1 MATPFEG
8 LVRFVLVETVR
19 HRFFVVIG
27 FVLLTLTALY
37 VGMNWPKVYTSSTS
51 IYVEEQNIIGPL
63 MQGAAVQTEV
73 IDRSRIAREII
84 YGRKLL
90 LKVLNEAGLDDAN
103 AKSPVEL
110 ERMMEG
116 IRQRTSVTGRPNLI
130 TIEYQDSDP
139 ELAYAIT
146 KHLADF
152 FIAESLADK
161 ARESEAAFEF
171 IDNQAQAYKE
181 KLLQSEEELKRFRAE
196 NLEARPGI
204 VGEIGQRNAA
214 LATQLEQISQEL
226 NEARIRRASL
236 VKQLSGEAEMATSFS
251 QAEQYKTRIAEL
263 QSQLDTL
270 RLSYHETYPDI
281 IHLKAQIQDLRAA
294 IAREANRQGENGKGR
309 STVTV
314 DERVLANPVYQEL
327 QRTLY
332 QTNTL
337 IETLASRYENT
348 KRALEDQMALGK
360 RVQDY
365 EARLAELTR
374 DYEVNQEIYADLTR
388 RRESARVSMNLDREQ
403 KGLTMR
409 IDEPP
414 YMPHRPSGPQFIH
427 FAIGG
432 PILGLLLP
440 IGVIVA
446 VRKLDPRIRSEERIT
461 EELGLPVLGVLPHML
476 VPVEAKREAVSS
488 LILALFLLAGI
499 LSMVV
504 IVMQRISGQG

>member
-8 LVRFVLVETVR
+8 FVRFALIETAR
-19 HRFFVVIG
+19 HRAFVVIG
-27 FVLLTLTALY
+27 FVALTLAALV
-37 VGMNWPKVYTSSTS
+37 VGLNWPKVYMSSTS

-73 IDRSRIAREII
+73 VDRSRIAREII
-84 YGRKLL
+84 YGRKIL
-90 LKVLNEAGLDDAN
+90 LKVLEETGLSEN
-103 AKSPVEL
+103 AKNPVDL
-110 ERMMEG
+110 ERMMES
-116 IRQRTSVTGRPNLI
+116 IRQRTTVTGRPNLI
-130 TIEYQDSDP
+130 TIEYRDNAP

-146 KHLADF
+146 KHLANL
-152 FIAESLADK
+152 FISESLADK

-171 IDNQAQAYKE
+171 IENQAQAYKE
-181 KLLQSEEELKRFRAE
+181 KLLQSEEELKRFRSE
-196 NLEARPGI
+196 NAEARPGI
-204 VGEIGQRNAA
+204 IGEIGQRNAA
-214 LATQLEQISQEL
+214 LSTQLEQISQEL

-236 VKQLSGEAEMATSFS
+236 MRQVSGEAEMASTFS
-251 QAEQYKTRIAEL
+251 RAEQYKARIAEL
-263 QSQLDTL
+263 QSELDTL

-294 IAREANRQGENGKGR
+294 IAREADRENSPGQGT
-309 STVTV
+309 SATTI
-314 DERVLANPVYQEL
+314 DERVLTNPVYQEL

-348 KRALEDQMALGK
+348 KKALEDQMILGK

-365 EARLAELTR
+365 EARLSELTR
-374 DYEVNQEIYADLTR
+374 DYEVNREIYADLTR

-414 YMPHRPSGPQFIH
+414 FIPHKPSGPQFIH
-427 FAIGG
+427 FVIAG

-440 IGVIVA
+440 IGAVVA
-446 VRKLDPRIRSEERIT
+446 LRKLDPRIRSEERIA

-476 VPVEAKREAVSS
+476 IPAEVRREAAGS
-488 LILALFLLAGI
+488 LALTLFLLAGI
-499 LSMVV
+499 AVMVA
-504 IVMQRISGQG
+504 IVAQRLNGQG

>member
-1 MATPFEG
+1 MATPLEG
-8 LVRFVLVETVR
+8 FVRFALVETMR
-19 HRFFVVIG
+19 HRTFVIVS
-27 FVLLTLTALY
+27 FVSLTLLALY
-37 VGMNWPKVYTSSTS
+37 VGMNWPKIYTSSTS

-73 IDRSRIAREII
+73 VDRSRIAREII
-84 YGRKLL
+84 YGRKIL
-90 LKVLNEAGLDDAN
+90 LKVLNETGLDADAKN
-103 AKSPVEL
+103 PVEL
-110 ERMMEG
+110 ERMMES
-116 IRQRTSVTGRPNLI
+116 IRQRTTVTGRPNLI
-130 TIEYQDSDP
+130 TIAYEDSDP

-146 KHLADF
+146 KHLADL

-171 IDNQAQAYKE
+171 IDNQARAYKE
-181 KLLQSEEELKRFRAE
+181 KLLQSEDELKRFRAE

-214 LATQLEQISQEL
+214 LSAQLEQISQEL

-236 VKQLSGEAEMATSFS
+236 VRQLSGEAEMATSFS
-251 QAEQYKTRIAEL
+251 RAEQYKTRIAEL

-294 IAREANRQGENGKGR
+294 IAREAAGQGIGGQGG
-309 STVTV
+309 SSPAI

-348 KRALEDQMALGK
+348 KKALEEQMALGK

-365 EARLAELTR
+365 EARLSELTR
-374 DYEVNQEIYADLTR
+374 DYEVNREIYADLTR

-414 YMPHRPSGPQFIH
+414 YMPHKPSGLQFIH
-427 FAIGG
+427 FAVGG
-432 PILGLLLP
+432 PIFALLIP
-440 IGVIVA
+440 IGAVVA
-446 VRKLDPRIRSEERIT
+446 LRKLDPRIRSEDRIT
-461 EELGLPVLGVLPHML
+461 DELGLPVLGVLPHML
-476 VPVEAKREAVSS
+476 VPMEAKRQAVFSRALS
-488 LILALFLLAGI
+488 LFLLAGVTAI
-499 LSMVV
+499 AV
-504 IVMQRISGQG
+504 IVIQRVGGQG